1 MQGGAEF
8 PPSSF
13 SHNIRKNYTLKREVM
28 CEFYRRFVFS
38 VKCICSKLLKG
49 SKFRLISTFW
59 TFFFANLITPVN
71 CWKDQMW
78 NAFTYVQHDY
88 HNDSFF
94 PTWHFTRWWGFLGLG
109 FDTSSIFKLYN
120 LYETI
125 KRSFESNIS
134 SYAIFE
140 IVLHFKC
147 DWLEAIFHMTKN
159 GDPCTCTMGTVFLCE
174 YV

>member
-1 MQGGAEF
+1 
-8 PPSSF
+8 
-13 SHNIRKNYTLKREVM
+13 M

-94 PTWHFTRWWGFLGLG
+94 QLGILRDDEVFLVYNETFLASTLLLFSHTYFTICTKPSKDPL
-109 FDTSSIFKLYN
+109 N
-120 LYETI
+120 LIYQVMQY
-125 KRSFESNIS
+125 R
-134 SYAIFE
+134 FE

-147 DWLEAIFHMTKN
+147 DRLEVIFHMTKN
-159 GDPCTCTMGTVFLCE
+159 GDPCICTALEPFMIIN
-174 YV
+174 